1 MVLAILIIHPHY
13 GKIYIAGNV
22 LCLMPVGKDQA
33 EQIVT
38 EDLKKKYPSIE
49 RLEFTLFEP
58 QNNEIV
64 LIGRFK
70 VKDEPNY
77 KIFGYALDVQTGEI
91 KKYIII

>member
-1 MVLAILIIHPHY
+1 
-13 GKIYIAGNV
+13 
-22 LCLMPVGKDQA
+22 MPVGKDQA
-33 EQIVT
+33 EQIVA

-49 RLEFTLFEP
+49 RLEFTLFEL

-77 KIFGYALDVQTGEI
+77 KIFGYLDVQTGEI

>member
-1 MVLAILIIHPHY
+1 MMLAILIIHPHY